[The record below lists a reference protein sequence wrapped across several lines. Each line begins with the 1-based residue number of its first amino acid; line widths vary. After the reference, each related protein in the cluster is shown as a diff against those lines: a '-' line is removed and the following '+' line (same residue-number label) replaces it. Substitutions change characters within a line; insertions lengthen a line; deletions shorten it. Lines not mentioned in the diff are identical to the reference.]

1 MLIESMLSSLKFYH
15 INPAVCIGEELKML
29 ARDNHTFYRNLL
41 KGKTNMFRAGSNQN
55 NIACN
60 LNITKC
66 QKNPKLTFI
75 YCSSLS

>member
-1 MLIESMLSSLKFYH
+1 
-15 INPAVCIGEELKML
+15 ML

-66 QKNPKLTFI
+66 QKNPETDIYLLQFTFLAPLNV
-75 YCSSLS
+75 SVSRSHMAA